1 MSRTRVRAEDLFC
14 ARCRRAVRLGAAHWP
29 EGYLCA
35 GCFTRALET
44 YGTCTGCGVERLI
57 PGLAPAGGK
66 LCTDCAGGL
75 GDFTCE
81 RCGREAR
88 RYRRG
93 VCGQC
98 VLAERLR
105 ELLDDGTGSVRTELL
120 PLFEALRQIRRPW
133 GALTWTNKPHVQSNL
148 RALARGEVPLTHDGL
163 SQLTP
168 WRSVAYLR
176 DLLMQSGV
184 LPPADRQLLL
194 FQRWL
199 AEKLPAI
206 SEPEHRKLLELF
218 AAWHIQRRLRTLAGR
233 GPLTGKQI
241 QQARN
246 ELHLAIA
253 FLGHLTE
260 RGRAL
265 ADCTQAD
272 VDTWYAGGYTARRL
286 THAFLRWA
294 MRSKQ
299 MPALSVPHRS
309 TSNPAPIAQHQRLAL
324 LRQLVDRDD
333 VLLQDRVAAVLVLL
347 YAQPL
352 TRIAQL
358 STGDVQHEDGEV
370 LVRLGDPPSPV
381 PAPFAGI
388 LLDYLGQRPNTMTA
402 TNPDARWLFP
412 GRRAGQP
419 MTPETLELRLRHL
432 GFPTQR
438 GRTAAIRHLVLQ
450 APAPVVARMLGYHDD
465 TTARLAEEAGGTWR
479 HYAPGDHRR

>member
-1 MSRTRVRAEDLFC
+1 
-14 ARCRRAVRLGAAHWP
+14 
-29 EGYLCA
+29 
-35 GCFTRALET
+35 
-44 YGTCTGCGVERLI
+44 
-57 PGLAPAGGK
+57 
-66 LCTDCAGGL
+66 
-75 GDFTCE
+75 
-81 RCGREAR
+81 
-88 RYRRG
+88 
-93 VCGQC
+93 
-98 VLAERLR
+98 
-105 ELLDDGTGSVRTELL
+105 
-120 PLFEALRQIRRPW
+120 
-133 GALTWTNKPHVQSNL
+133 
-148 RALARGEVPLTHDGL
+148 
-163 SQLTP
+163 
-168 WRSVAYLR
+168 
-176 DLLMQSGV
+176 MQSGV

-253 FLGHLTE
+253 FLRHLTE

-294 MRSKQ
+294 MRSKK
-299 MPALSVPHRS
+299 MAALSVPHRS

-333 VLLQDRVAAVLVLL
+333 VPLQDRVAAVLVLL

-370 LVRLGDPPSPV
+370 LVRLDDPPSPV

-402 TNPDARWLFP
+402 TNPDARWLFS
-412 GRRAGQP
+412 GRRAAQP